1 METKEMTLAAANPVK
16 PVAAIPPLRSRWHDP
31 LQLIQDAAPARVGRI
46 VLWSVSVL
54 VLLMLA
60 WSAVG
65 KLDIVASADGKLV
78 PQTLVKV
85 VQPAESGVVKEILV
99 AEGDSVAAGQLLA
112 RLDTTLAAADR
123 SGIASDLAMQNMQE
137 RRIDA
142 ELAEK
147 PMGRQP
153 GDDAHMFAVVEAQY
167 LAHAKAYRDNL
178 AQEQSLLAKQVH
190 ERQASEDVLRKLEQT
205 LPAYTKI
212 AGAYAKL
219 EKEGFMGSL
228 AATDKEREAIEKARD
243 LDAQKASVAAMV
255 AGIAAQEK
263 RISQLQ
269 SAYRSDLQRERADI
283 QARIAQLQPNLVK
296 TDYRAGL
303 MELRAPQA
311 GVIKDLATT
320 TVGAVVQPGAVVM
333 TLVPKDEALY
343 ADVSVKNED
352 VGFTHV
358 GQQAQIKLAAYPFQ
372 QYGMLTGQV
381 VRLSL
386 DATDNGT
393 NIRSSVQPG
402 VSVQA
407 AENNAAAAMMYR
419 ARIRLDR
426 QQLRGPVGQSLQ
438 LAAGMQVAVEIHQGR
453 RSVLEYLL
461 SPVEKAVSEAG
472 RER

>member
-1 METKEMTLAAANPVK
+1 MDMTESTVVPADAANPAVR
-16 PVAAIPPLRSRWHDP
+16 PRTRSRWHDP
-31 LQLIQDAAPARVGRI
+31 LQLIQDDAPARVGRI
-46 VLWSVSVL
+46 VLWSICVL

-60 WSAVG
+60 WSMVG
-65 KLDIVASADGKLV
+65 KLDIVASAEGKLV
-78 PQTLVKV
+78 PQTLLKV

-112 RLDTTLAAADR
+112 RLDTTLAVADR
-123 SGIASDLAMQNMQE
+123 SGIASDLAMQRMQE
-137 RRIDA
+137 RRIGA
-142 ELAEK
+142 ELAEESMRRR
-147 PMGRQP
+147 P
-153 GDDAHMFAVVEAQY
+153 DDDPHLYAVVEAQY
-167 LAHAKAYRDNL
+167 LAHGKAHRDNL

-190 ERQASEDVLRKLEQT
+190 ERKAAEDGLRKLEQT

-228 AATDKEREAIEKARD
+228 AATDKQREAIEKARD
-243 LDAQKASVAAMV
+243 LDAQKASVAAMM

-269 SAYRSDLQRERADI
+269 STYRSDLQRERSDI
-283 QARIAQLQPNLVK
+283 QARIAQLQPNLAK

-320 TVGAVVQPGAVVM
+320 TVGAVVQPGAVLM
-333 TLVPKDEALY
+333 TLVPKDESLY

-358 GQQAQIKLAAYPFQ
+358 GQKAKIKLATYPFQ
-372 QYGMLTGQV
+372 QYGMLSGHV

-386 DATDNGT
+386 DATDNGN
-393 NIRSSVQPG
+393 NIHSSVQPG
-402 VSVQA
+402 VSVQPS
-407 AENNAAAAMMYR
+407 ENNPAAAMMYR
-419 ARIRLDR
+419 ARIRLDQ
-426 QQLRGPVGQSLQ
+426 QQLRGPDGQPLP
-438 LAAGMQVAVEIHQGR
+438 LTAGMQVAVEIHQGR
-453 RSVLEYLL
+453 RTVLEYLL
-461 SPVEKAVSEAG
+461 SPVEKAVAEAG